1 MLSRFFLTKDG
12 TFVVG
17 QSPNVSIIVFVIL
30 KIASLISHGSVS
42 HGLNIAAGI
51 ALIIWSGLEITSGVN
66 LFRRLL
72 GGVCLILGIFSLQAH

>member
-1 MLSRFFLTKDG
+1 MLSRLFLTKDG
-12 TFVVG
+12 KFVVG
-17 QSPNVSIIVFVIL
+17 QSPNISIIAFAVL
-30 KIASLISHGSVS
+30 KISALASHGSVS

-72 GGVCLILGIFSLQAH
+72 GGVCFILGIFSLGAH